1 MMSEGDLGSQSTSSA
16 LFTSLAPLFSP
27 THIAESSRCS
37 SSDSFPST
45 GIIPVA
51 ASCAAPVIAGNGLMP
66 VGPTLFP
73 FLPIPPYFTS
83 AQGPV
88 TPVMMAVDLRSVYNQ
103 QSNASAGVTVK
114 DERPASASTSVSEEI
129 DTQELTTR
137 VRDLLQSL
145 GLGQKLF
152 GEAVLELSQGSVS
165 ELLAKPK
172 PWSLL
177 SAKGREPFLR
187 MRAWLADPHG
197 IERLRAFTSQTLT
210 GKFAY
215 NGLNFQKIGCMLR
228 SYPLSF
234 ISITVIPFCRLTCFI
249 YYWHHFTD
257 FKTLNWFLVFCVCV
271 CSNGLLLCYK
281 F

>member
-1 MMSEGDLGSQSTSSA
+1 MPSDGDLAAQSTSSA
-16 LFTSLAPLFSP
+16 VFTGLAPLFSP
-27 THIAESSRCS
+27 THITESSRSS
-37 SSDSFPST
+37 SSDSFAPA
-45 GIIPVA
+45 GIVPVA
-51 ASCAAPVIAGNGLMP
+51 ANCSAPVIAGNGLLP
-66 VGPTLFP
+66 VGPPTLFP

-88 TPVMMAVDLRSVYNQ
+88 TPVMMAVDLRSVYSQ
-103 QSNASAGVTVK
+103 QSSASATVAVK
-114 DERPASASTSVSEEI
+114 DERPASANISEEI

-137 VRDLLQSL
+137 VRDLLQSH

-197 IERLRAFTSQTLT
+197 IERLRAFQSQTLT
-210 GKFAY
+210 GKCASTD
-215 NGLNFQKIGCMLR
+215 
-228 SYPLSF
+228 SYS
-234 ISITVIPFCRLTCFI
+234 
-249 YYWHHFTD
+249 
-257 FKTLNWFLVFCVCV
+257 K
-271 CSNGLLLCYK
+271 K
-281 F
+281 

>member
-1 MMSEGDLGSQSTSSA
+1 MPSEDDLGSQSASSA
-16 LFTSLAPLFSP
+16 LFTGLAPLFSP
-27 THIAESSRCS
+27 AHIAESSRCS
-37 SSDSFPST
+37 SSDSFPPT

-51 ASCAAPVIAGNGLMP
+51 ASCAAPVIAGSGLVP

-88 TPVMMAVDLRSVYNQ
+88 APVMMAVDLRSVYSQ
-103 QSNASAGVTVK
+103 QSNASATVTVK
-114 DERPASASTSVSEEI
+114 DEQPASANVSEEL

-137 VRDLLQSL
+137 VRDLLQSH

-197 IERLRAFTSQTLT
+197 IERLRAFQSQTVA
-210 GKFAY
+210 GKCAFDA
-215 NGLNFQKIGCMLR
+215 LNFIKYEAYCA
-228 SYPLSF
+228 
-234 ISITVIPFCRLTCFI
+234 VIPLG
-249 YYWHHFTD
+249 YFT
-257 FKTLNWFLVFCVCV
+257 VFC
-271 CSNGLLLCYK
+271 K
-281 F
+281 RFKI